1 MDLNRIN
8 QMSVPNPRMNPEQIT
23 NKNMSIHLL
32 RSKSPQFDPMNAR
45 MSGDNAG
52 TGMFGKSKDKQQDLL
67 KKDQEGDE
75 KMEIKSDLVVSFRNL
90 SDPTSQS
97 NVPQQSNSQ
106 RFSSPPVLE
115 SDFNKANNVKNSFVP
130 GFGSSLQNNQSPSD
144 KMDMKIPIKTDISKV
159 SLESFIKKTNQGVM
173 KTTTSNVSNSE
184 VVLKPRSPSAMAT
197 DRPISSVV
205 ESNHQRKTPQKD
217 STTLLDL
224 PLTKSA
230 KPKIPNPMSVND
242 TSKPPTNQSS
252 ESKPQFQK
260 PKQPMLAEEVS
271 PKRSNSEKIHV
282 GIRGN
287 KPDLFMENPKSMI
300 KMLMSQSR
308 FLPEFDSPKVIMKQ
322 YKSIYSFAVTTHKGI
337 VRNYNEDRV
346 SVLLNVQQN
355 LQKDTQIEQGESYCL
370 FSIFDGHG
378 GYGCCN
384 FLKDNLHNKLLETC
398 DFKNATAPNLSTIY
412 KQLDYQYIK
421 SAIDGNHKFSGSC
434 ALTIVVGPKFG
445 LAINVGD
452 SRALC
457 SRKNG
462 TLVEDITYD
471 HKPEATG
478 EFNRVIKNGGELYRM
493 SANQK
498 TGEERYYFVKD
509 YKEVEEINKIEQTNQ
524 FIIFG
529 PWRVKPGGLSV
540 SRTFGDVESK
550 MQSLGGLNGTV
561 VCDPELTTFNYDNMD
576 FIVIGCDGVFD
587 KLTSQKVSETVWET
601 LRFHQDRYLADNT
614 TYEQILSECVNN
626 VLRRSMLSRSE
637 DNLTVVLLCFRNLYS

>member
-1 MDLNRIN
+1 MDLNQIN
-8 QMSVPNPRMNPEQIT
+8 QMSVPNPRMNPEQI
-23 NKNMSIHLL
+23 NPKNMSIHLL

-45 MSGDNAG
+45 MSGENMNS
-52 TGMFGKSKDKQQDLL
+52 GMFGKSKDKQTDQM
-67 KKDQEGDE
+67 KKDQENEE
-75 KMEIKSDLVVSFRNL
+75 KLEIKTDLVVSFRTMM
-90 SDPTSQS
+90 DPTNQS
-97 NVPQQSNSQ
+97 NNPQNPNTQ

-115 SDFNKANNVKNSFVP
+115 SDFNKVGNVKNSFAP
-130 GFGSSLQNNQSPSD
+130 NFANPPQNSQTPTD
-144 KMDMKIPIKTDISKV
+144 KMDMKIPIKTDLTKV
-159 SLESFIKKTNQGVM
+159 SLESFMKKGNQGVV
-173 KTTTSNVSNSE
+173 KTTTSGVSNSE
-184 VVLKPRSPSAMAT
+184 VVLKPRSPSVMAT
-197 DRPISSVV
+197 DRPIASVA
-205 ESNHQRKTPQKD
+205 EPNHQRKTPQKD
-217 STTLLDL
+217 TTNLLDL
-224 PLTKSA
+224 PLTKS
-230 KPKIPNPMSVND
+230 PKSKTPNPMSVND
-242 TSKPPTNQSS
+242 PSKTTPSQPGD
-252 ESKPQFQK
+252 SKPQFQK
-260 PKQPMLAEEVS
+260 PKQPGQSDDVS

-322 YKSIYSFAVTTHKGI
+322 YKSIHSFAVTTHKGI

-355 LQKDTQIEQGESYCL
+355 LQKDTQIEQGDSYCL

-398 DFKNATAPNLSTIY
+398 DFKNATTQNLSTIY

-457 SRKNG
+457 SRSNG
-462 TLVEDITYD
+462 TVVEDITYD

-509 YKEVEEINKIEQTNQ
+509 YKEVEEINKVEQTTQ
-524 FIIFG
+524 YIIFG

-561 VCDPELTTFNYDNMD
+561 ICDPELTTFNYDNMD

-614 TYEQILSECVNN
+614 TYEHILSECVNN
-626 VLRRSMLSRSE
+626 VLRRAMLSRSE